1 MAIQSDLFIGK
12 WQSMIMIVALILVL
26 NNATAQVSS
35 PQNDWIRPENAKAA
49 AVWGIRGGIVFSLW
63 PYGIE
68 SPGDQQ
74 GGGPRGLIRVGYESG
89 GHVYLINYIAIE
101 PVVDNK
107 IEFSEISPSKVDD
120 QWGKLLWAGKTAG
133 DAGGF
138 YPAAITR
145 GMIIHPNSEMPNVE
159 ELIVFI
165 YMEQFLN
172 GAHPYLK
179 ITIKSDLPE
188 EIGLEIFNQKGSAVM
203 QRCALTATMGNYS
216 RLRLLYLKNKV
227 VDARDLYKGFDGIG
241 FVEKQGYPSSELMKD
256 KNNNFLIIA
265 ASDETLSDVKSWPE
279 EAGYSSISGWRYRPP
294 FKLTQYWRKESAQYD
309 PSLQVR
315 VNGRAKYWSGGSED
329 KNRYLNIPG
338 GPAFE
343 NFELRE
349 NYYAGQKFYFGI
361 TKRSPQELT
370 LNGSTKSRPQ
380 YHIFGSFYK

>member
-1 MAIQSDLFIGK
+1 MVIRSDLFIGK
-12 WQSMIMIVALILVL
+12 WQSIITGVALVVAF
-26 NNATAQVSS
+26 NSAKAQVSS
-35 PQNDWIRPENAKAA
+35 LENGWIRPENAKAA

-63 PYGIE
+63 PYEIE

-89 GHVYLINYIAIE
+89 GRVYLINYIAIE
-101 PVVDNK
+101 PVVDGK
-107 IEFSEISPSKVDD
+107 MEFSEISPSKVDD
-120 QWGKLLWAGKTAG
+120 LWGKLLWAGGTAG

-145 GMIIHPNSEMPNVE
+145 GIITNPNPETPDVE
-159 ELIVFI
+159 ELTIYI
-165 YMEQFLN
+165 YMEKFLN

-179 ITIKSDLPE
+179 MTIKSNLPE
-188 EIGLEIFNQKGSAVM
+188 EIGLEIFNQKNSAVM

-241 FVEKQGYPSSELMKD
+241 FVEKQGYPLSELMKD
-256 KNNNFLIIA
+256 KNNDFLIVA
-265 ASDETLSDVKSWPE
+265 ASDESLPELKSWPD
-279 EAGYSSISGWRYRPP
+279 EAGYNSISGWRYRSP
-294 FKLTQYWRKESAQYD
+294 FKLTQYWRKESSRYD

-315 VNGRAKYWSGGSED
+315 VNGRAKYWSGGSQD

-370 LNGSTKSRPQ
+370 LNGPTKSRPQ
-380 YHIFGSFYK
+380 